1 MEEQRKQEL
10 SEIIGTLEARFKH
23 YDEVSERRDQQEM
36 ARAFNSVIND
46 FEYALQTL
54 CAIRDDRGFNQED
67 EE

>member
-1 MEEQRKQEL
+1 MDEQRRQEL

-23 YDEVSERRDQQEM
+23 YDEVSERRDHEEM
-36 ARAFNSVIND
+36 SRAFNSALND

-54 CAIRDDRGFNQED
+54 RAIRDGRGFDQE

>member
-1 MEEQRKQEL
+1 MDEQRRQEL

-23 YDEVSERRDQQEM
+23 YDEVSERRDHEEM
-36 ARAFNSVIND
+36 ARAFNSALND

-54 CAIRDDRGFNQED
+54 RAIRDGRGFDQE